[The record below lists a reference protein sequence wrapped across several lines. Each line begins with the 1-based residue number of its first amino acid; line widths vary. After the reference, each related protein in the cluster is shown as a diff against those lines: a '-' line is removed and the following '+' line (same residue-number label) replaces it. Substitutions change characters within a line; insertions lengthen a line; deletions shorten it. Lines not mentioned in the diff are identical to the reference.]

1 MTKGHGGEDVQVVP
15 PVCLN
20 QSDTLPEIKSN
31 SKLTSKKDKSNTM
44 DKIINT
50 NVCSTND
57 IHDNELKV
65 TTNVKEMK
73 EPTPVTYFSVL
84 KNSDNRLKVK
94 YEGLTVLFDSGSSH
108 TMIVEK
114 VVQQQ
119 QWKRL
124 HNPVGFDSCNGAFEL
139 NYKTDIKLT
148 FPELNSHRVVKQQCY
163 IDERKNNELG
173 YDMIV
178 GRDLMT
184 SLGIQLDFQDK
195 KLKWDGAELE

>member
-148 FPELNSHRVVKQQCY
+148 FPELNSHRVVK
-163 IDERKNNELG
+163 
-173 YDMIV
+173 
-178 GRDLMT
+178 
-184 SLGIQLDFQDK
+184 
-195 KLKWDGAELE
+195 